1 MKTITFD
8 YSLPGLKDSNRFNE
22 AWSTAVDSESPCIK
36 VQGLEFNELKV
47 SNLSFDNLAYICR
60 QYKETEEKNQTF
72 FDYYFDYYKDK
83 GFTLQLT
90 LVKTPPAQK

>member
-8 YSLPGLKDSNRFNE
+8 CNIPGILDSERFRE
-22 AWSTAVDSESPCIK
+22 AWSTAVDSEPPCIK

-47 SNLSFDNLAYICR
+47 SNLSFDGLASICR

-72 FDYYFDYYKDK
+72 FDYYKDK

-90 LVKTPPAQK
+90 LVKTPPAQEK